1 MYVPICHTLIE
12 TLTDGENSILQVKL
26 VYQKGPYME
35 VISQIINCKKAAFV
49 IIDKPDDKANQ
60 FISIDIATNN
70 NSFFQDKYNHTELL
84 YNNPLKAKRLIQQN
98 RYIIADSDETKVI
111 LTEQFDLT
119 NKTVILIIDLAK
131 EILPKYALKDNN
143 LTTSRDVFGLFF
155 LLTEG
160 KKNITDTQRQLLA
173 VTNELLFFH
182 HIVKEVF
189 PIRQRSP
196 IIDYLIEQNVSPVMF
211 VSIAPVK
218 NTYDEKSF
226 ICSHF
231 TASENRIFECRYHYN
246 SSDDYFNRIQNVFNN
261 IKYIVCYGD
270 EASQYLESLFKKHNT
285 QFNFIT
291 VDLKDI
297 SSQIFK
303 LPPTDLSL
311 LFRRFLQSSWL
322 DFCVEGETHKDLLL
336 ILENLIEEYKEVR
349 DNLPE

>member
-1 MYVPICHTLIE
+1 
-12 TLTDGENSILQVKL
+12 
-26 VYQKGPYME
+26 ME
-35 VISQIINCKKAAFV
+35 SISQLINCRKAAFV
-49 IIDKPDDKANQ
+49 VINNPEDKEKQ
-60 FISIDIATNN
+60 LISIEVAINDNA
-70 NSFFQDKYNHTELL
+70 FFQDKYSHMEFLNE
-84 YNNPLKAKRLIQQN
+84 NPRKAKKMLKQN
-98 RYIIADSDETKVI
+98 KYIVTDSDETKDI
-111 LTEQFDLT
+111 LIKQFNLT
-119 NKTVILIIDLAK
+119 KQTVISIIDLAK
-131 EILPKYALKDNN
+131 EILPKYALEENN
-143 LTTSRDVFGLFF
+143 LTTTRDVLALFF
-155 LLTEG
+155 LLTAGEEE
-160 KKNITDTQRQLLA
+160 IRDTQRQLLA
-173 VTNELLFFH
+173 ATNELLFFH

-196 IIDYLIEQNVSPVMF
+196 IIDYLIEQNVSPEMF

-270 EASQYLESLFKKHNT
+270 EASQYLESLYKKHNT
-285 QFNFIT
+285 QFHFIT